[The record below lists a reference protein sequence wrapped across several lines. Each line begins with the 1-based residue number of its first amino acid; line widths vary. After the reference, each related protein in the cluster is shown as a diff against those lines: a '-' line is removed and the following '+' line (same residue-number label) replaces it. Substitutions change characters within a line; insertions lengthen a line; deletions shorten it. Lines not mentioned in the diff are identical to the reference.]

1 MAAPRPRR
9 DLYGAPL
16 PGLAPNERPPRLQ
29 SAQNQWMLQEIPH
42 LLATHYAH
50 LFQPG
55 VYGTIQMTLTIED
68 GTLQE
73 HTRVQTKQE
82 HRHRRQT

>member
-1 MAAPRPRR
+1 
-9 DLYGAPL
+9 
-16 PGLAPNERPPRLQ
+16 
-29 SAQNQWMLQEIPH
+29 MLQEIPH